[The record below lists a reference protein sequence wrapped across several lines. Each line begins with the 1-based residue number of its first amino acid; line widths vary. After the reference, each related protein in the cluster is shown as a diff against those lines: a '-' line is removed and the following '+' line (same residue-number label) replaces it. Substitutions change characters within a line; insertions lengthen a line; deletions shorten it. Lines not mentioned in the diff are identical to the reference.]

1 MIRLWLPDC
10 LLSGGG
16 HHVGQFIRFALRRLL
31 RNLSIALH
39 RYTFLGVAELLEAAG
54 AICVRGRIDEISRR
68 GCYVNTLNTLRVGTL
83 LRVFISCDEEIFVA
97 NATVV
102 YVHDQIGMG
111 IAFDES
117 TEDQVE
123 LLNSWLAE
131 ACPYRD
137 ATLNLMQP

>member
-1 MIRLWLPDC
+1 M
-10 LLSGGG
+10 
-16 HHVGQFIRFALRRLL
+16 
-31 RNLSIALH
+31 
-39 RYTFLGVAELLEAAG
+39 
-54 AICVRGRIDEISRR
+54 
-68 GCYVNTLNTLRVGTL
+68 NTLNTLRVGTL
-83 LRVFISCDEEIFVA
+83 LRVFISFEEEIFVA

-123 LLNSWLAE
+123 LLSSWLAA

-137 ATLNLMQP
+137 ATLSLMQP

>member
-1 MIRLWLPDC
+1 MLDNSYDSF
-10 LLSGGG
+10 SGAYPETC
-16 HHVGQFIRFALRRLL
+16 RSR
-31 RNLSIALH
+31 SH

-68 GCYVNTLNTLRVGTL
+68 GCYVNTLNTLKVGTL

-97 NATVV
+97 KTTVV

-137 ATLNLMQP
+137 ATLSLTQP

>member
-1 MIRLWLPDC
+1 MLDNSR
-10 LLSGGG
+10 S
-16 HHVGQFIRFALRRLL
+16 
-31 RNLSIALH
+31 H
-39 RYTFLGVAELLEAAG
+39 RYTFLGLAEFLEAAG

-68 GCYVNTLNTLRVGTL
+68 GCYVITVNTLKAGTF

-102 YVHDQIGMG
+102 YVHNQIGMG

-123 LLNSWLAE
+123 RLSSWLSE

-137 ATLNLMQP
+137 ATLSLMQP